1 MGGDTKSH
9 TSGARRSQLWIRKTS
24 AANGDPLW
32 KKDNLYLGGQ
42 QNDVC
47 NALLINHEGALLA
60 AGYSNRPG
68 KGDDAWIL
76 QFDNRPKAPEVRS
89 DLLKIDSLAFYEW
102 DQNAEINPGERAYIG
117 FQITNENRS
126 LFTGLYAEVRQ
137 THGVKGI
144 SIVPNLVFP
153 GLRPQSTT
161 FASIPLIGAES
172 LTQGDNIFEI
182 VFRNAAGYEIK
193 RFTIDIKSNKR
204 PKPELHISEARFETA
219 HGGATTRSETIKLT
233 FKLENSGNQTAS
245 QVAIRTNISGDALL
259 EMPLQ
264 KIGDLPPY
272 SEKIITVNFVVPESY
287 PSDTVSVF
295 CVAEDGTAQYAD
307 NGKYTLVLNEAAF
320 VLTDSMLAAGAPA
333 IYWAQEFG
341 VFSNAVLEEK
351 NITLKAILLSD
362 KELSRTAVT
371 ILRNGSEKIPLG
383 PTDRLVPLQAEN
395 GFFVYKLYRNM
406 ALQRDTNTFQVSFVC
421 NKGTATTPPLTL
433 YHNPPKPNLYVYSF
447 GVPLAEEGLQYSV
460 QDASDFVKMVEKNK
474 AGDYFQT
481 VKTTL
486 LTKPEET
493 KFYPFRNMLKKIRDD
508 ARLNQ
513 YRPGDLLI
521 VYIST
526 QSTDKFP
533 GAFHI
538 KSADYDGLVVEIS
551 ALNYEENILYY
562 LDDPAINCNKLLIL
576 DAFSPKS
583 PDIEDETEDETPAI
597 EDPATLCRSLA
608 ALSEKQKN
616 GLITLTSCSPGENSY
631 ETSAWENSA
640 LVKAME
646 SLFSD

>member
-1 MGGDTKSH
+1 MASFIKFILAGLLVPVTLIAFAQQRPYIMVDGLDKTYGGNQADNILDLIQSFSGEYVAVGETKSKSEGGKDILFLRVDQKLKEITKIPLGRSGDERANAVVQTHDGDFVLAGYSMPKTKGSQGGAFLLKVDEAGKTIWNRNFGADKSDYFQDVAQLPDGSLILTGSKNKKFWYLRVDHTGKNILAEKIFFEDQAESAGQGILYTSDKQIVITGYQQTSNNPIRAQAVLLKIDLDGGELFQRDFPLDKTEQTKGARVIELEEGGFAIVGQADSRNYKMDMLLIVTDAYGEPQFKPRPSGGTGDDNGFCLVQEWGGDLIMGGDTKSH

-245 QVAIRTNISGDALL
+245 QVAIRTNISGDA
-259 EMPLQ
+259 
-264 KIGDLPPY
+264 
-272 SEKIITVNFVVPESY
+272 SIT
-287 PSDTVSVF
+287 
-295 CVAEDGTAQYAD
+295 
-307 NGKYTLVLNEAAF
+307 
-320 VLTDSMLAAGAPA
+320 
-333 IYWAQEFG
+333 
-341 VFSNAVLEEK
+341 
-351 NITLKAILLSD
+351 
-362 KELSRTAVT
+362 
-371 ILRNGSEKIPLG
+371 
-383 PTDRLVPLQAEN
+383 
-395 GFFVYKLYRNM
+395 
-406 ALQRDTNTFQVSFVC
+406 
-421 NKGTATTPPLTL
+421 
-433 YHNPPKPNLYVYSF
+433 
-447 GVPLAEEGLQYSV
+447 
-460 QDASDFVKMVEKNK
+460 
-474 AGDYFQT
+474 
-481 VKTTL
+481 
-486 LTKPEET
+486 
-493 KFYPFRNMLKKIRDD
+493 
-508 ARLNQ
+508 
-513 YRPGDLLI
+513 
-521 VYIST
+521 
-526 QSTDKFP
+526 
-533 GAFHI
+533 
-538 KSADYDGLVVEIS
+538 
-551 ALNYEENILYY
+551 
-562 LDDPAINCNKLLIL
+562 
-576 DAFSPKS
+576 
-583 PDIEDETEDETPAI
+583 
-597 EDPATLCRSLA
+597 
-608 ALSEKQKN
+608 
-616 GLITLTSCSPGENSY
+616 
-631 ETSAWENSA
+631 
-640 LVKAME
+640 
-646 SLFSD
+646 